1 VGKLLFNICLRVISS
16 KDAYMLIYIRRSDNN
31 AMDVEAPQPPRQA
44 SEYVKSLNLEH
55 EEKCRIY
62 EKQ

>member
-1 VGKLLFNICLRVISS
+1 
-16 KDAYMLIYIRRSDNN
+16 MLIYIRRSDNN